1 MAMKLTIKSTIP
13 VAVAFLGI
21 LSLIG
26 MFCEEM
32 FRAILT
38 PEGMQMLF
46 QEYVW
51 DIAAMTVGAL
61 FLLGFSVAG
70 AVYWFSVR
78 PLEELQKVLQKMS
91 EGNFEEKIEWNAP
104 DEIGALAGT
113 LEKIRFILKSSTSEI
128 PLDYHQPSLVDAKK
142 DGEKPSSL

>member
-1 MAMKLTIKSTIP
+1 MKLTIKSTIP

-38 PEGMQMLF
+38 PEGMRILF

-51 DIAAMTVGAL
+51 DIAAMTVGSL

-78 PLEELQKVLQKMS
+78 PLEEFQKVLSRMS
-91 EGNFEEKIEWNAP
+91 EGNFDEEIKRYSS
-104 DEIGALAGT
+104 DEIGDLAVA
-113 LEKIRFILKSSTSEI
+113 LEKIRLVLKSSGSQSVRSRDDE
-128 PLDYHQPSLVDAKK
+128 
-142 DGEKPSSL
+142 

>member
-1 MAMKLTIKSTIP
+1 MKLTIKSTIP

-46 QEYVW
+46 QEYLW

-78 PLEELQKVLQKMS
+78 PLEEFQKVLHRMS
-91 EGNFEEKIEWNAP
+91 EGNFDEEIKRYSS
-104 DEIGALAGT
+104 DEMGDLAVA
-113 LEKIRFILKSSTSEI
+113 LEKIRFILKSSASEI
-128 PLDYHQPSLVDAKK
+128 PPDHHRPSLVDAKK
-142 DGEKPSSL
+142 DEENPSSL